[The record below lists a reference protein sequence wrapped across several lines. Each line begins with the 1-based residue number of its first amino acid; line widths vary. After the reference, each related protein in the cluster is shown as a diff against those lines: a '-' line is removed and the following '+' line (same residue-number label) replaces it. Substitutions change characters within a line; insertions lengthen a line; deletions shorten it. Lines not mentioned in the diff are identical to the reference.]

1 MMGEPEKKAEATPE
15 ENVARLI
22 KARES
27 VTEKEVSEPSFE
39 GEYELEEV
47 ETLRFET
54 LVLKQQILERRIKD
68 LEKDMGQVAFK
79 VQARLGVPSS
89 GYDLLFSADKTK
101 VRVAKSSRKEE
112 GSGG

>member
-1 MMGEPEKKAEATPE
+1 MGEPEKKAEATPE

-27 VTEKEVSEPSFE
+27 VTEKEVTEPSFE
-39 GEYELEEV
+39 GEYSLEEV
-47 ETLRFET
+47 ETLRIEN
-54 LVLKQQILERRIKD
+54 LALKQRLAEQHIRALEQEMGRIA
-68 LEKDMGQVAFK
+68 LEIQD
-79 VQARLGVPSS
+79 RLGVPSR
-89 GYDLLFSADKTK
+89 GFDLLFSADKTK